1 MFHPCHEDGLR
12 SHFPLPKTQ
21 RFKMRFRILTL
32 TAACGFLSAF
42 PARADVL
49 TLKNGE
55 KIEGTVLRE
64 EGENYVVEVHVTT
77 RIRDEK
83 IIPRADVL
91 KIEKTPE
98 YEKAFTAIS
107 DLVPAPE
114 LLAAEGYEKRIKQ
127 LKEYLE
133 AFPEST
139 KNKKVQEM
147 VKALEEELVL
157 IQGGAIKL
165 GDAIIPVEEYEANAY
180 EYDALI
186 AERRIRD
193 AVARRDYLGALR
205 GFDSYETALGTAEGH
220 AGLASLMLQVLG
232 AYSESIAES
241 LSSVDS
247 RLAEREAGLARMAPA
262 ARAKSLRALEEEQT
276 KLGERLKQEKAAGM
290 KWITPHAFHK
300 GSLEE
305 AQRQAVAEIAR
316 LDQLKAE
323 NNTLLSEL
331 YRTAWEKLQAA
342 TDDIEKKAILVDAE
356 ENKLPDAYLDKLHK
370 RAGLPEE

>member
-1 MFHPCHEDGLR
+1 MFHPCHEDRLR

-32 TAACGFLSAF
+32 TAAYGFLSAF
-42 PARADVL
+42 PAHADVL

-64 EGENYVVEVHVTT
+64 EGENYVVEVHVTN

-98 YEKAFTAIS
+98 YEKAFAAIS

-147 VKALEEELVL
+147 VKTLEEELVL

-186 AERRIRD
+186 AQRRIRD

-247 RLAEREAGLARMAPA
+247 RLAEREAGLARMSPA

-276 KLGERLKQEKAAGM
+276 KLGERLKQEKAASM

-316 LDQLKAE
+316 LDKLETE
-323 NNTLLSEL
+323 NDTLLSEL
-331 YRTAWEKLQAA
+331 YRTAWEKLEAT
-342 TDDIEKKAILVDAE
+342 TDDLEKKSILADAK
-356 ENKLPDAYLDKLHK
+356 ENKLPEAYIEKLHK